1 MAFGA
6 AIQQKWAA
14 SKSRRRQRAVW
25 VELIKWRT
33 LKTCIRPWRGA
44 GPGNADGRWTN
55 LDLLGWSPLE
65 AELPMCEKCTE
76 LVKKIE
82 HCERIAASIT
92 DQLTIDRIK
101 MLIEEL
107 RTRKAGL
114 HP

>member
-1 MAFGA
+1 MTDVENLYPAVT
-6 AIQQKWAA
+6 
-14 SKSRRRQRAVW
+14 RR
-25 VELIKWRT
+25 
-33 LKTCIRPWRGA
+33 
-44 GPGNADGRWTN
+44 GPGRRTN
-55 LDLLGWSPLE
+55 IDLLSWSPLE
-65 AELPMCEKCTE
+65 AEWPMCEKCTE

-101 MLIEEL
+101 MMIEEL